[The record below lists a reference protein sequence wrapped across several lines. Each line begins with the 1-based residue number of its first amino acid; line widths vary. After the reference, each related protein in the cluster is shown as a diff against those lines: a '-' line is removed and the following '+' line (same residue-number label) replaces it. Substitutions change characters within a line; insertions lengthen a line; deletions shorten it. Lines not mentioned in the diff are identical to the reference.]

1 MPEVGVQL
9 KIDSRNGNDAGAILP
24 IRGDGLGFERG
35 GRRILDGI
43 DIEIGGS
50 GTLVLI
56 GPNGAGKSLL
66 VRVLAGLVAPTT
78 GRVTWAGAAPDRRRA
93 PKIGFVFQ
101 RPVLLRRS
109 ALANIEYALAV
120 AGVARPERRRG
131 GRAAAGRAGAAL
143 GRARLAHL
151 AQSPAR
157 VLSGGEQQ
165 LLSIARALATAPDI
179 LILDEP
185 TSNLDPSAT
194 AAIESLIG
202 GVRAEGTRVVLITHD
217 LGQARRLADEVA
229 FLHHGRIIERTPSA
243 AFLAQPATA
252 EAQAFMRGEIV
263 L

>member
-9 KIDSRNGNDAGAILP
+9 EIDSRSWEDAGAILP
-24 IRGDGLGFERG
+24 IRGDGLVFERG

-43 DIEIGGS
+43 DVEIGGT

-66 VRVLAGLVAPTT
+66 VRVLAGLVAPTA
-78 GRVTWAGAAPDRRRA
+78 GKVTWASAAPDRRRA
-93 PKIGFVFQ
+93 PRIGFVFQ

-120 AGVARPERRRG
+120 AGVARPERGRR
-131 GRAAAGRAGAAL
+131 AHAAL
-143 GRARLAHL
+143 RRARLTHL
-151 AQSPAR
+151 AHSPAR

-165 LLSIARALATAPDI
+165 LLSIARALATGPDI

-194 AAIESLIG
+194 TAIEGLIRA
-202 GVRAEGTRVVLITHD
+202 VRSEGTRVVLITHD

-229 FLHHGRIIERTPSA
+229 FLHHGRILERTPSA

>member
-1 MPEVGVQL
+1 MPEASVQL
-9 KIDSRNGNDAGAILP
+9 ETDSWNARSVGAILP
-24 IRGDGLGFERG
+24 IRGEGLIFERG

-43 DIEIGGS
+43 DIEIDGT

-66 VRVLAGLVAPTT
+66 VRVLAGLVAPTMGT
-78 GRVTWAGAAPDRRRA
+78 VTWAGAAPDRRRA

-120 AGVARPERRRG
+120 AGVARPERG
-131 GRAAAGRAGAAL
+131 PRALAAL
-143 GRARLAHL
+143 ERARLTHL
-151 AQSPAR
+151 ARSPAR

-165 LLSIARALATAPDI
+165 LLSIARALATGPDI

-194 AAIESLIG
+194 TAIERLISGVSL
-202 GVRAEGTRVVLITHD
+202 EGTRVLLITHD

-243 AFLAQPATA
+243 AFLAQPASA
-252 EAQAFMRGEIV
+252 EAQAFVRGEIV

>member
-1 MPEVGVQL
+1 MQL
-9 KIDSRNGNDAGAILP
+9 RLDSRYGGGGGAILP
-24 IRGDGLGFERG
+24 MRGEGIVFERG

-43 DIEIGGS
+43 DIEVGGT

-66 VRVLAGLVAPTT
+66 VRVLAGLVAATAGT
-78 GRVTWAGAAPDRRRA
+78 VTWAGAAPDRRRA

-109 ALANIEYALAV
+109 VLANIEYALAV
-120 AGVARPERRRG
+120 AGVARPERSRR
-131 GRAAAGRAGAAL
+131 ALAAL
-143 GRARLAHL
+143 ERARLAHL
-151 AQSPAR
+151 ANSPAR

-165 LLSIARALATAPDI
+165 LLSIARALATAPEI

-194 AAIESLIG
+194 TAIESLIG
-202 GVRAEGTRVVLITHD
+202 TVRSEGTRVVLITHD

-243 AFLAQPATA
+243 AFLAQPASV
-252 EAQAFMRGEIV
+252 EAQAFVRGEIV

>member
-1 MPEVGVQL
+1 MQFKVTS
-9 KIDSRNGNDAGAILP
+9 KAGAGGGAVLP
-24 IRGDGLGFERG
+24 IRGEALTFERG

-43 DIEIGGS
+43 DIDIGGS

-56 GPNGAGKSLL
+56 GPNGAGKSVL
-66 VRVLAGLVAPTT
+66 VRVLAGLLAPTE

-93 PKIGFVFQ
+93 AGIGFVFQ

-109 ALANIEYALAV
+109 ALANVEYALAV
-120 AGVARPERRRG
+120 AGVARPQRSQ
-131 GRAAAGRAGAAL
+131 RAHAAL
-143 GRARLAHL
+143 ARARLTHL
-151 AQSPAR
+151 ARAPAR

-194 AAIESLIG
+194 KAIEGLIG
-202 GVRAEGTRVVLITHD
+202 AVRSEGIGVVLITHD

-229 FLHHGRIIERTPSA
+229 FLHHGRIIERAPSA
-243 AFLAQPATA
+243 AFLAQPQSG
-252 EAQAFMRGEIV
+252 EAQAFLRGEIV

>member
-1 MPEVGVQL
+1 MQL
-9 KIDSRNGNDAGAILP
+9 KIDSRNGDAGVAILP
-24 IRGDGLGFERG
+24 IRGDGLVFERG

-43 DIEIGGS
+43 DIEIGGT

-66 VRVLAGLVAPTT
+66 VRVLAGLVAPTA
-78 GRVTWAGAAPDRRRA
+78 GQVTWAGAAPDRRRA
-93 PKIGFVFQ
+93 PRIGFVFQ

-120 AGVARPERRRG
+120 AGVARPERGRR
-131 GRAAAGRAGAAL
+131 AHAAL
-143 GRARLAHL
+143 ERARLTHL
-151 AQSPAR
+151 AHSPAR

-165 LLSIARALATAPDI
+165 LLSIARALATGPDI

-194 AAIESLIG
+194 TAIEGLIG
-202 GVRAEGTRVVLITHD
+202 AVRSEGTRVVLITHD

>member
-1 MPEVGVQL
+1 MQIEIDNRNRGDGV
-9 KIDSRNGNDAGAILP
+9 AILP
-24 IRGDGLGFERG
+24 IRGDGLVFERG

-43 DIEIGGS
+43 DIEIGGT

-56 GPNGAGKSLL
+56 GSNGAGKSLL
-66 VRVLAGLVAPTT
+66 VRVLAGLVAPTA
-78 GRVTWAGAAPDRRRA
+78 GEVTWAGAAPNRRRA
-93 PKIGFVFQ
+93 PRIGFVFQ

-120 AGVARPERRRG
+120 AGVARPERSRR
-131 GRAAAGRAGAAL
+131 AHAAL
-143 GRARLAHL
+143 ERARLTHL
-151 AQSPAR
+151 AHSPAR

-165 LLSIARALATAPDI
+165 LLSIARALATGPEI

-194 AAIESLIG
+194 TAIEGLIG
-202 GVRAEGTRVVLITHD
+202 AVRSEGTRVVLITHD

-252 EAQAFMRGEIV
+252 EAQAFVRGEIV